1 MSEQFPSRGFQ
12 SSVPYRLHFG
22 LGKEDEIDS
31 IEVFW
36 PNRRRSILKNISPNQ
51 MLEIDFNEIE
61 SNQVNPEPTF
71 IVKNTNENNL
81 IDFAHKE
88 NYYIDFDIERL
99 LPQMFSNEGPCISNY
114 DLNDDGVQDFYIGGA
129 KGQTS
134 NIFMSKTSGY
144 EKISTPFEIH
154 KDSELSLMNI

>member
-36 PNRRRSILKNISPNQ
+36 PNRRRSILKNINPNQ

-129 KGQTS
+129 KDKPL
-134 NIFMSKTSGY
+134 IFY
-144 EKISTPFEIH
+144 E
-154 KDSELSLMNI
+154 